1 MGRRPRD
8 AQATRLEILDA
19 AETLFASS
27 GFGSTSLAQIAQRSG
42 THKSLILHHFG
53 SKNGLWQAVKERRFA
68 SFVEEQS
75 TLFHRGRVSLAELRS
90 VAAAYF
96 RLLRDDPVLVQLLTR
111 AELEQDISCSQY
123 DEKRLAPFVARMR
136 DAQQAG
142 ILRRDVPPSH
152 LLLILINVITQWFEA
167 RAVFGGW
174 SELPGPDAD
183 AAFLQSLQTVFLEGA
198 LARGVT
204 KGSGGEVPA

>member
-19 AETLFASS
+19 AEALFARR
-27 GFGSTSLAQIAQRSG
+27 GFGSTSLAQIAERSS
-42 THKSLILHHFG
+42 THKSLIVHHFG

-68 SFVEEQS
+68 SFVAEQS
-75 TLFHRGRVSLAELRS
+75 TLFHRGRVSLQEIRT

-96 RLLRDDPVLVQLLTR
+96 RLLQDDPVLVQLLTR
-111 AELEQDISCSQY
+111 AALEQDISCSQY
-123 DEKRLAPFVARMR
+123 DEKRLAPFVARLR
-136 DAQQAG
+136 DAQHAG
-142 ILRRDVPPSH
+142 ILRSDVPPAH

-174 SELPGPDAD
+174 SELQGQEAD
-183 AAFLQSLQTVFLEGA
+183 AAFLHSLQTVFLEGA
-198 LARGVT
+198 LARG
-204 KGSGGEVPA
+204 EVPA